1 MLNSFAF
8 LALLAAAAPA
18 PPPAAPTFLDWRA
31 LSRDSSRTET
41 EQLQRTTEMPS
52 TIAARTDAI
61 ARGRALGDRVGQI
74 VAAGDCD
81 EGERQARAAGD
92 VALAKAVRDYCYSKR

>member
-1 MLNSFAF
+1 LNSFAF

-18 PPPAAPTFLDWRA
+18 PPAAPPFLDWRA

-41 EQLQRTTEMPS
+41 EQLRRATEMPP

-92 VALAKAVRDYCYSKR
+92 VALALAVRDYCYSNKR

>member
-8 LALLAAAAPA
+8 LALLAAPAA
-18 PPPAAPTFLDWRA
+18 PPPAAAPFLDWRA
-31 LSRDSSRTET
+31 LSRDSARVES
-41 EQLQRTTEMPS
+41 EQLRKPAEMPS
-52 TIAARTDAI
+52 TLASRTDAI
-61 ARGRALGDRVGQI
+61 VRGRALGDRVGQI

-92 VALAKAVRDYCYSKR
+92 IALANAVRNYCYKR